1 MTTNPHQ
8 TRRSLR
14 LKDYDYAR
22 AGAYFIVIRRGG
34 PRVRPPRHL
43 RGTMRTAPT
52 VRGEAGEHK
61 VRPYAIRGFVWQLT
75 PTLVTCFE
83 QIEGFVVA

>member
-34 PRVRPPRHL
+34 PSLSKFNEKWPILEIRNLDWTLYKETPSVL
-43 RGTMRTAPT
+43 ASRGDNSQ
-52 VRGEAGEHK
+52 K
-61 VRPYAIRGFVWQLT
+61 AIG
-75 PTLVTCFE
+75 
-83 QIEGFVVA
+83 